1 MRWFRGTADTQ
12 AKPQSKATSQR
23 VSRRSTGFTE
33 FTRTLAGFENLAV
46 LDLGPT
52 SSANI
57 SFLTNFGGRV
67 YNEDVLRSSRDTSY
81 FTRQDDGTMKLD
93 PAKFF
98 AENLNHPENRFDAVL
113 CWDVADYLDEAL
125 VKPMVERI
133 HKSLKPKG
141 VLLAFFHT
149 KDAGPDSP
157 YCRYHIM
164 SKEVLEL
171 EPGPDF
177 RLQRIFNNRHAENLF
192 KDFASLKFFLGKDN
206 IREILVVR

>member
-1 MRWFRGTADTQ
+1 MRWFRGTTDTQ
-12 AKPQSKATSQR
+12 AKPQSKATGQR
-23 VSRRSTGFTE
+23 ISRRSTGFTE
-33 FTRTLAGFENLAV
+33 FTRTLAGFEDLAV

-164 SKEVLEL
+164 SQEVLEL

-177 RLQRIFNNRHAENLF
+177 RLQRIFNNRHVENLF